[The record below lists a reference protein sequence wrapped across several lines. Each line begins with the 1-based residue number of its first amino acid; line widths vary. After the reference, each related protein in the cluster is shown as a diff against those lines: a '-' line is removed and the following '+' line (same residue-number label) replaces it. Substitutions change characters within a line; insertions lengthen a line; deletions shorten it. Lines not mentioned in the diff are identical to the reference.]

1 MSQISQHILQRVAE
15 FIARNKLLPP
25 RLEPLKPLL
34 TPLNPSE
41 PLLTP
46 LNPSEPLLTPL
57 NPSEPLLT
65 PTYVGLSGGPDS
77 VALLHILHTLGYAC
91 KALHCNFH
99 LRGAESDRDQQ
110 FCEALCASL
119 GIPLEVR
126 QFDTFAYMKE
136 HHLSVEMAA
145 RELRYNWWS
154 DLTDGE
160 GLRKVKNSSNSS
172 KGCLPPSNLSNLSNP
187 SNPSV
192 VALGHHQDD
201 SIETMLM
208 NLMRGTGIHG
218 MTGIVARNEAKHI
231 IRPLLCLSRQDILDY
246 LSDNGLSYV
255 IDSTNAENETL
266 RNQIRNQLL
275 PLMEQMVPQ
284 VRQGIAR
291 TMEHLQGT
299 EWFADRYLGLFEA
312 LTEHHSQWGIEWDE
326 LNISKAARQFPEH
339 LEDYLH
345 EWTAGH
351 AIPSRTQV
359 VRTPKLLYTM
369 PFDEQELDSH
379 RPQLTFEEKT
389 LDAPMRL
396 VPRPSSPFENTFDA
410 DTLTHPLTLR
420 RWKEGDRIAP
430 LGMKGRT
437 RLISDLFTD
446 AHYSPMQ
453 KATTWLLCDATGD
466 IVWAIGL
473 HMNNRHKVS
482 PATKRIIKIRVTP
495 S

>member
-1 MSQISQHILQRVAE
+1 MSQKSQHILQRVAE
-15 FIARNKLLPP
+15 FISRNELLPP
-25 RLEPLKPLL
+25 RLEPLKPFAPSSARAQRSEQ
-34 TPLNPSE
+34 PLE
-41 PLLTP
+41 PLKP
-46 LNPSEPLLTPL
+46 LEPFEPFEPFKPL
-57 NPSEPLLT
+57 FP
-65 PTYVGLSGGPDS
+65 PTYVALSGGPDS
-77 VALLHILHTLGYAC
+77 VTLLHILHTLGYEC

-99 LRGAESDRDQQ
+99 LRGDESDRDQQ

-126 QFDTFAYMKE
+126 HFDTFAYMEE

-145 RELRYNWWS
+145 RELRYNWWQS
-154 DLTDGE
+154 
-160 GLRKVKNSSNSS
+160 
-172 KGCLPPSNLSNLSNP
+172 LSNP
-187 SNPSV
+187 GPSLIPLPRGKNLAATNCPPPKQGERGGLL

-218 MTGIVARNEAKHI
+218 MTGIVARNEARHI
-231 IRPLLCLSRQDILDY
+231 IRPLLCLSRQDIVDY

-284 VRQGIAR
+284 ARQGIAL

-299 EWFADRYLGLFEA
+299 EWFADRYLGLFET

-326 LNISKAARQFPEH
+326 LNIAKAARQFPEH

-345 EWTAGH
+345 EWTAEH
-351 AIPSRTQV
+351 TIPSRTQV

-379 RPQLTFEEKT
+379 HPQLTFEEKT

-473 HMNNRHKVS
+473 HMSDRNKVT

>member
-1 MSQISQHILQRVAE
+1 MSQKSQHILQRVAE
-15 FIARNKLLPP
+15 FIEKKGLLMPP
-25 RLEPLKPLL
+25 PKQEDGGGL
-34 TPLNPSE
+34 
-41 PLLTP
+41 
-46 LNPSEPLLTPL
+46 
-57 NPSEPLLT
+57 
-65 PTYVGLSGGPDS
+65 YVALSGGPDS
-77 VALLHILHTLGYAC
+77 VALLHILHTLGYKC

-126 QFDTFAYMKE
+126 QFDTFAYME
-136 HHLSVEMAA
+136 QHHLSVEMAA
-145 RELRYNWWS
+145 RELRYNWWQS
-154 DLTDGE
+154 LTDGE

-172 KGCLPPSNLSNLSNP
+172 KGCLPPSNPSNLSNP
-187 SNPSV
+187 IL

-218 MTGIVARNEAKHI
+218 MTGIVARNEARHI
-231 IRPLLCLSRQDILDY
+231 IRPLLCLSRQDIVDY
-246 LSDNGLSYV
+246 LSENGLSYV

-291 TMEHLQGT
+291 TMKHLQGT

-326 LNISKAARQFPEH
+326 LNIAKAAQQFPKH

-345 EWTAGH
+345 EWSAEHT
-351 AIPSRTQV
+351 IPSRTQV

-369 PFDEQELDSH
+369 PFDEQELVSH

-473 HMNNRHKVS
+473 HMSDSHKVS

>member
-1 MSQISQHILQRVAE
+1 MSQKSQHILQRVAE
-15 FIARNKLLPP
+15 FITRNELFPHRDWKGKEGIL
-25 RLEPLKPLL
+25 RDDKGRVCTESE
-34 TPLNPSE
+34 TSNNPFV
-41 PLLTP
+41 
-46 LNPSEPLLTPL
+46 
-57 NPSEPLLT
+57 
-65 PTYVGLSGGPDS
+65 YIGLSGGGDS
-77 VALLHILHTLGYAC
+77 VALLHILHTLGYKC

-126 QFDTFAYMKE
+126 HFDTFAYME
-136 HHLSVEMAA
+136 QHHLSVEMAA
-145 RELRYNWWS
+145 RELRYNWWNE
-154 DLTDGE
+154 L
-160 GLRKVKNSSNSS
+160 SNP
-172 KGCLPPSNLSNLSNP
+172 LNLSNP
-187 SNPSV
+187 IL

-218 MTGIVARNEAKHI
+218 MTGIVARNEARHI
-231 IRPLLCLSRQDILDY
+231 IRPLLCLSRQDIVDY

-255 IDSTNAENETL
+255 TDSTNAENETL

-284 VRQGIAR
+284 VRQGITR
-291 TMEHLQGT
+291 TMKHLQGS

-326 LNISKAARQFPEH
+326 LNIAKAARQFPEH

-345 EWTAGH
+345 EWTAEH
-351 AIPSRTQV
+351 TIPSRTQV

-453 KATTWLLCDATGD
+453 KATTWLLCDATGN

-473 HMNNRHKVS
+473 HMSDRHKVS

>member
-1 MSQISQHILQRVAE
+1 MSQKSQHILQRVAE
-15 FIARNKLLPP
+15 FIEKNELLPP
-25 RLEPLKPLL
+25 RDWKGKEGILRDDKGRVCTESE
-34 TPLNPSE
+34 TSNNPFV
-41 PLLTP
+41 
-46 LNPSEPLLTPL
+46 
-57 NPSEPLLT
+57 
-65 PTYVGLSGGPDS
+65 YIGLSGGGDS
-77 VALLHILHTLGYAC
+77 VALLHILHTLGYEC

-126 QFDTFAYMKE
+126 QFDTFAYME
-136 HHLSVEMAA
+136 QHHLSVEMAA

-154 DLTDGE
+154 DL
-160 GLRKVKNSSNSS
+160 SN
-172 KGCLPPSNLSNLSNP
+172 PSNLSNPIL
-187 SNPSV
+187 

-218 MTGIVARNEAKHI
+218 MTGIVARNEARHI
-231 IRPLLCLSRQDILDY
+231 IRPLLCLSRQDIVDY

-255 IDSTNAENETL
+255 TDSTNAENETL

-326 LNISKAARQFPEH
+326 LNIAKAARQFSKH

-351 AIPSRTQV
+351 TIPSRTQV

-473 HMNNRHKVS
+473 HMSDRHKVS

>member
-1 MSQISQHILQRVAE
+1 MSQKSQHILQRVAE
-15 FIARNKLLPP
+15 FITRNELFPP
-25 RLEPLKPLL
+25 RLEPLTPSSARAQRSEQPLEPLKPL
-34 TPLNPSE
+34 
-41 PLLTP
+41 
-46 LNPSEPLLTPL
+46 
-57 NPSEPLLT
+57 EPLLT
-65 PTYVGLSGGPDS
+65 PTYVGLSGGGDS
-77 VALLHILHTLGYAC
+77 VALLHILHTLGYKC

-126 QFDTFAYMKE
+126 HFDTFAYME
-136 HHLSVEMAA
+136 QHHLSVEMAA

-154 DLTDGE
+154 DL
-160 GLRKVKNSSNSS
+160 SN
-172 KGCLPPSNLSNLSNP
+172 PSNLSNPIL
-187 SNPSV
+187 

-218 MTGIVARNEAKHI
+218 MTGIVARNEARHI
-231 IRPLLCLSRQDILDY
+231 IRPLLCLSRQDIVDY
-246 LSDNGLSYV
+246 LSENGLSYV

-326 LNISKAARQFPEH
+326 LNIAKAARQFPKH

-345 EWTAGH
+345 EWTAEH
-351 AIPSRTQV
+351 TIPSRTQV

-379 RPQLTFEEKT
+379 QPQLSFEEKT

-420 RWKEGDRIAP
+420 RWREGDRIAP

-453 KATTWLLCDATGD
+453 KATTWLLCDASGD

>member
-1 MSQISQHILQRVAE
+1 MFA
-15 FIARNKLLPP
+15 P
-25 RLEPLKPLL
+25 LEPLEPF
-34 TPLNPSE
+34 E
-41 PLLTP
+41 PL
-46 LNPSEPLLTPL
+46 EPL
-57 NPSEPLLT
+57 
-65 PTYVGLSGGPDS
+65 TYVGLSGGPDS
-77 VALLHILHTLGYAC
+77 VALLHILHTLGYKC

-110 FCEALCASL
+110 FCETLCASL

-126 QFDTFAYMKE
+126 HFDTFAYME
-136 HHLSVEMAA
+136 QHHLSVEMAA
-145 RELRYNWWS
+145 RELRYNWWQS
-154 DLTDGE
+154 LTDGE
-160 GLRKVKNSSNSS
+160 GLRKVKNSCSRWSRPGEANSS
-172 KGCLPPSNLSNLSNP
+172 KGCLTPSNPSLRAPLARPEGSNLSNLSNLSNP
-187 SNPSV
+187 TL

-218 MTGIVARNEAKHI
+218 MTGIVARNEARHI
-231 IRPLLCLSRQDILDY
+231 IRPLLCLSRQDIVDY

-284 VRQGIAR
+284 VRQGITR

-326 LNISKAARQFPEH
+326 LNIAKAARQFPEH

-345 EWTAGH
+345 EWTAEH
-351 AIPSRTQV
+351 TIPSRTQV

-410 DTLTHPLTLR
+410 DTLTHPLSLR
-420 RWKEGDRIAP
+420 RWKDGDRIAP

-473 HMNNRHKVS
+473 HMSNRHKVS

>member
-1 MSQISQHILQRVAE
+1 MSQKSQHILQRVAE
-15 FIARNKLLPP
+15 FIEKNELLMPP
-25 RLEPLKPLL
+25 PKQVFCPRCSGDRGGAEERGGL
-34 TPLNPSE
+34 
-41 PLLTP
+41 
-46 LNPSEPLLTPL
+46 
-57 NPSEPLLT
+57 
-65 PTYVGLSGGPDS
+65 YIGLSGGPDS
-77 VALLHILHTLGYAC
+77 VALLHILHTLGYKC

-126 QFDTFAYMKE
+126 HFDTFAYME
-136 HHLSVEMAA
+136 QHHLSVEMAA

-187 SNPSV
+187 SNPSNLSNPTL

-231 IRPLLCLSRQDILDY
+231 IRPLLCLSRQDIVDY
-246 LSDNGLSYV
+246 LSENGLSYV

-299 EWFADRYLGLFEA
+299 EWFSDRYLGLFEA

-326 LNISKAARQFPEH
+326 LNIAKAARQFPEH

-345 EWTAGH
+345 EWTAEH
-351 AIPSRTQV
+351 TIPSRTQV
-359 VRTPKLLYTM
+359 VRTPKLLYTI

-420 RWKEGDRIAP
+420 RWREGDRIAP

-473 HMNNRHKVS
+473 HMSDRHKVS

>member
-1 MSQISQHILQRVAE
+1 MSQKSQHILQRVAE
-15 FIARNKLLPP
+15 FIARNELLPP
-25 RLEPLKPLL
+25 RLEPLAPSSARVQRSEQPLE
-34 TPLNPSE
+34 PFE
-41 PLLTP
+41 PL
-46 LNPSEPLLTPL
+46 EPFK
-57 NPSEPLLT
+57 PLLT

-77 VALLHILHTLGYAC
+77 VALLHILHTLGYKC

-110 FCEALCASL
+110 FCETLCASL

-126 QFDTFAYMKE
+126 HFDTFAYME
-136 HHLSVEMAA
+136 QHHLSVEMAA

-154 DLTDGE
+154 DL
-160 GLRKVKNSSNSS
+160 SN
-172 KGCLPPSNLSNLSNP
+172 PSNLSNLSNP
-187 SNPSV
+187 SSPTL

-218 MTGIVARNEAKHI
+218 MTGIVARNEARHI
-231 IRPLLCLSRQDILDY
+231 IRPLLCLSRQDIVDY
-246 LSDNGLSYV
+246 LSDNGLTYV
-255 IDSTNAENETL
+255 TDSTNAENETL

-312 LTEHHSQWGIEWDE
+312 LTEHHCQWGIEWDE
-326 LNISKAARQFPEH
+326 LNIAKAARQFPEH

-345 EWTAGH
+345 EWTAEH
-351 AIPSRTQV
+351 TIASRTQV

-437 RLISDLFTD
+437 RLISDLFSD

-473 HMNNRHKVS
+473 HMSNRHKVS

>member
-1 MSQISQHILQRVAE
+1 MSQKSQHILQRVAE
-15 FIARNKLLPP
+15 FITRNELFPP
-25 RLEPLKPLL
+25 RDWKGKEGILRDDKGRVCTESE
-34 TPLNPSE
+34 TSNNPFV
-41 PLLTP
+41 
-46 LNPSEPLLTPL
+46 
-57 NPSEPLLT
+57 
-65 PTYVGLSGGPDS
+65 YIGLSGGGDS
-77 VALLHILHTLGYAC
+77 VALLHILHTLGYKC

-110 FCEALCASL
+110 FCETLCASL

-126 QFDTFAYMKE
+126 QFDTFAYME
-136 HHLSVEMAA
+136 QHHLSVEMAA
-145 RELRYNWWS
+145 RELRYNWWQS
-154 DLTDGE
+154 LTDGE
-160 GLRKVKNSSNSS
+160 GLREVKRSSNSS
-172 KGCLPPSNLSNLSNP
+172 KGCLTPTTLSNLSNPSNLSNLSNLSNP
-187 SNPSV
+187 SSPTL

-218 MTGIVARNEAKHI
+218 MTGIVTRNEARHI
-231 IRPLLCLSRQDILDY
+231 IRPLLCLSRQNIVDY
-246 LSDNGLSYV
+246 LNDNGLSYV
-255 IDSTNAENETL
+255 TDSTNAENETL

-284 VRQGIAR
+284 VRQGITR

-299 EWFADRYLGLFEA
+299 KWFADRYLGLFEA

-326 LNISKAARQFPEH
+326 LNIAKAARQFSEH

-345 EWTAGH
+345 EWTAEH
-351 AIPSRTQV
+351 TIPSRTQV

-473 HMNNRHKVS
+473 HMSDRHKVS

>member
-1 MSQISQHILQRVAE
+1 MSQKSQHILQRVAE
-15 FIARNKLLPP
+15 FITRNELFPP
-25 RLEPLKPLL
+25 RDWKGKEGILRDDKGRVCTESETSN
-34 TPLNPSE
+34 TPFV
-41 PLLTP
+41 
-46 LNPSEPLLTPL
+46 
-57 NPSEPLLT
+57 
-65 PTYVGLSGGPDS
+65 YIGLSGGGDS
-77 VALLHILHTLGYAC
+77 VALLHILHTLGYKC

-110 FCEALCASL
+110 FCETLCASL

-126 QFDTFAYMKE
+126 HFDTFAYME
-136 HHLSVEMAA
+136 QHHLSVEMAA
-145 RELRYNWWS
+145 RELRYAWWKELS
-154 DLTDGE
+154 NHRPSLIPL
-160 GLRKVKNSSNSS
+160 LRGKNSAATST
-172 KGCLPPSNLSNLSNP
+172 PPPKQGDRGGLL
-187 SNPSV
+187 
-192 VALGHHQDD
+192 VALGHHRDD

-218 MTGIVARNEAKHI
+218 MTGIVARNEARHI
-231 IRPLLCLSRQDILDY
+231 IRPLLCLSRQDIVDY
-246 LSDNGLSYV
+246 LSENGLSYV

-275 PLMEQMVPQ
+275 PLMEQMVPH

-326 LNISKAARQFPEH
+326 LNIAKAARQFPEH

-345 EWTAGH
+345 EWTAEH
-351 AIPSRTQV
+351 TIPSRTQV

-379 RPQLTFEEKT
+379 RPQLTSEEKT

-473 HMNNRHKVS
+473 HMSDRHKFS

>member
-1 MSQISQHILQRVAE
+1 MSQKSQHILQRVAE
-15 FIARNKLLPP
+15 FITRNELFPP
-25 RLEPLKPLL
+25 RDWKGKEGILRDDKGRVCTESE
-34 TPLNPSE
+34 TSNNPFV
-41 PLLTP
+41 
-46 LNPSEPLLTPL
+46 
-57 NPSEPLLT
+57 
-65 PTYVGLSGGPDS
+65 YIGLSGGGDS
-77 VALLHILHTLGYAC
+77 VALLHILHTLGYEC

-126 QFDTFAYMKE
+126 QFDTFAYME
-136 HHLSVEMAA
+136 QHHLSVEMAA

-154 DLTDGE
+154 DL
-160 GLRKVKNSSNSS
+160 SN
-172 KGCLPPSNLSNLSNP
+172 PSNLSNPIL
-187 SNPSV
+187 

-218 MTGIVARNEAKHI
+218 MTGIVARNEARHI
-231 IRPLLCLSRQDILDY
+231 IRPLLCLSRQDIVDY
-246 LSDNGLSYV
+246 LSENGLSYV

-326 LNISKAARQFPEH
+326 LNIAKAARQFPEH

-351 AIPSRTQV
+351 TIPSRTQV

-473 HMNNRHKVS
+473 HMSDRHKVS

>member
-1 MSQISQHILQRVAE
+1 MSQKSQHILQRVAE
-15 FIARNKLLPP
+15 FITRNELFPP
-25 RLEPLKPLL
+25 RDWKGKEGILRDDKGRVCTESE
-34 TPLNPSE
+34 TSNNPFV
-41 PLLTP
+41 
-46 LNPSEPLLTPL
+46 
-57 NPSEPLLT
+57 
-65 PTYVGLSGGPDS
+65 YIGLSGGGDS
-77 VALLHILHTLGYAC
+77 VALLHILHTLGYKC

-110 FCEALCASL
+110 FCETLCASL

-126 QFDTFAYMKE
+126 HFDTFAYME
-136 HHLSVEMAA
+136 QHHLSVEMAA
-145 RELRYNWWS
+145 RELRYNWWN
-154 DLTDGE
+154 DL
-160 GLRKVKNSSNSS
+160 SNP
-172 KGCLPPSNLSNLSNP
+172 LNLSNP
-187 SNPSV
+187 SNPSNPTL

-218 MTGIVARNEAKHI
+218 MTGIVARNEARHI
-231 IRPLLCLSRQDILDY
+231 IRPLLCLSRQDIVDY
-246 LSDNGLSYV
+246 LSENGLSYV

-284 VRQGIAR
+284 VRQGITR
-291 TMEHLQGT
+291 TMKHLQGT

-326 LNISKAARQFPEH
+326 LNIAKAARQFPEH

-351 AIPSRTQV
+351 TIPSRTQV

-369 PFDEQELDSH
+369 PFDEQELVSH

-473 HMNNRHKVS
+473 HMSDRHKVS

>member
-1 MSQISQHILQRVAE
+1 MSQKSQHILQRVAE
-15 FIARNKLLPP
+15 FISRNELFPP
-25 RLEPLKPLL
+25 RDWKGKEGILRDDKGRVCTESE
-34 TPLNPSE
+34 TSNNPFV
-41 PLLTP
+41 
-46 LNPSEPLLTPL
+46 
-57 NPSEPLLT
+57 
-65 PTYVGLSGGPDS
+65 YIGLSGGGDS
-77 VALLHILHTLGYAC
+77 VALLHILHTLGYKC

-110 FCEALCASL
+110 FCETLCASL

-126 QFDTFAYMKE
+126 HFDTFAYME
-136 HHLSVEMAA
+136 QHHLSVEMAA
-145 RELRYNWWS
+145 RELRYNWWN
-154 DLTDGE
+154 DL
-160 GLRKVKNSSNSS
+160 SNP
-172 KGCLPPSNLSNLSNP
+172 LNLSNP
-187 SNPSV
+187 SNPSNPTL

-218 MTGIVARNEAKHI
+218 MTGIVARNEARHI
-231 IRPLLCLSRQDILDY
+231 IRPLLCLSRQDIVDY
-246 LSDNGLSYV
+246 LSENGLSYV

-291 TMEHLQGT
+291 TMEHLQGS

-326 LNISKAARQFPEH
+326 LNIAKAAQQFPKH

-345 EWTAGH
+345 EWTAEH
-351 AIPSRTQV
+351 TIPSRTQV

-379 RPQLTFEEKT
+379 QPQLSFEEKT

-473 HMNNRHKVS
+473 HMSDRHKVS

>member
-1 MSQISQHILQRVAE
+1 MSQKSQHILQRIAE
-15 FIARNKLLPP
+15 FIARNELLPP
-25 RLEPLKPLL
+25 RDWKGKEGILRDDKGRMFTGSETSNKP
-34 TPLNPSE
+34 
-41 PLLTP
+41 
-46 LNPSEPLLTPL
+46 
-57 NPSEPLLT
+57 
-65 PTYVGLSGGPDS
+65 YVYIGLSGGPDS
-77 VALLHILHTLGYAC
+77 VALLHIMHTLGYKC

-126 QFDTFAYMKE
+126 QFDTFAYMEE

-145 RELRYNWWS
+145 RELRYNWWQS
-154 DLTDGE
+154 
-160 GLRKVKNSSNSS
+160 
-172 KGCLPPSNLSNLSNP
+172 LSNP
-187 SNPSV
+187 SNSSTPSNSSNPSNPIF
-192 VALGHHQDD
+192 ALGHHQDD

-218 MTGIVARNEAKHI
+218 MTGIVAKNVEKHV
-231 IRPLLCLSRQDILDY
+231 IRPLLCLSRQDIIDY
-246 LSDNGLSYV
+246 LSDNGLNYV
-255 IDSTNAENETL
+255 IDSTNAETDTL

-284 VRQGIAR
+284 VKQGIAQ

-312 LTEHHSQWGIEWDE
+312 LTEHHSQWGLEWDE
-326 LNISKAARQFPEH
+326 LNIANAARQFPEH

-345 EWTAGH
+345 EWTAEH
-351 AIPSRTQV
+351 TIPSRTQV
-359 VRTPKLLYTM
+359 IRTPKLLYTM
-369 PFDEQELDSH
+369 PFDEQEFDKH
-379 RPQLTFEEKT
+379 RPQLSFEEKT
-389 LDAPMRL
+389 LDEPMKP
-396 VPRPSSPFENTFDA
+396 VPHPSSPFENTFDA
-410 DTLTHPLTLR
+410 DTLTQPLSLR
-420 RWKEGDRIAP
+420 RWKEGDRISP

-453 KATTWLLCDATGD
+453 KATTWLLCDASGD
-466 IVWAIGL
+466 IIWAIGL
-473 HMNNRHKVS
+473 HMSNRHKVT
-482 PATKRIIKIRVTP
+482 PATKRIIKIKVTP

>member
-15 FIARNKLLPP
+15 FIARNELLPP
-25 RLEPLKPLL
+25 RDWKGKEGILRDDKGRVCTESE
-34 TPLNPSE
+34 TSNNPFV
-41 PLLTP
+41 
-46 LNPSEPLLTPL
+46 
-57 NPSEPLLT
+57 
-65 PTYVGLSGGPDS
+65 YIGLSGGGDS
-77 VALLHILHTLGYAC
+77 VALLHILHTLGYRC

-110 FCEALCASL
+110 FCEALCVSL

-126 QFDTFAYMKE
+126 HFDTFAYME
-136 HHLSVEMAA
+136 QHHLSVEMAA

-154 DLTDGE
+154 DLT
-160 GLRKVKNSSNSS
+160 L
-172 KGCLPPSNLSNLSNP
+172 
-187 SNPSV
+187 

-218 MTGIVARNEAKHI
+218 MTGIVARNEARHI
-231 IRPLLCLSRQDILDY
+231 IRPLLCLSRQDIVDY
-246 LSDNGLSYV
+246 LSENGLSYV

-326 LNISKAARQFPEH
+326 LNIANAARQFPEH

-345 EWTAGH
+345 EWTAEH
-351 AIPSRTQV
+351 TIPSRTQV

-369 PFDEQELDSH
+369 PFDVQELDSH

-473 HMNNRHKVS
+473 HMSNRHKVS

>member
-1 MSQISQHILQRVAE
+1 MSQKSQHILQRVAE
-15 FIARNKLLPP
+15 FIARNELLPP
-25 RLEPLKPLL
+25 PLKPLL
-34 TPLNPSE
+34 TPQNPSE
-41 PLLTP
+41 PL
-46 LNPSEPLLTPL
+46 S
-57 NPSEPLLT
+57 T

-77 VALLHILHTLGYAC
+77 VALLHILHTLGYEC

-99 LRGAESDRDQQ
+99 LRGAESNRDQQ
-110 FCEALCASL
+110 FCETFCASL

-126 QFDTFAYMKE
+126 QFDTFAYMEE

-145 RELRYNWWS
+145 RELRYNWWQS
-154 DLTDGE
+154 LTDGE
-160 GLRKVKNSSNSS
+160 GLREVKRSSNSS
-172 KGCLPPSNLSNLSNP
+172 KGCLPPTTPSNLSNLSNP
-187 SNPSV
+187 SNPIL

-231 IRPLLCLSRQDILDY
+231 IRPLLCLSRQDIVDY

-284 VRQGIAR
+284 VRQGITH

-312 LTEHHSQWGIEWDE
+312 LTQHHSQWGIEWDE
-326 LNISKAARQFPEH
+326 LNIAEAARQFPEH

-345 EWTAGH
+345 EWTAEH
-351 AIPSRTQV
+351 SIPSRTQV

-379 RPQLTFEEKT
+379 QPQLSFEEKT

-410 DTLTHPLTLR
+410 DTLTQPLTLR

-473 HMNNRHKVS
+473 HMSDRHKVS

>member
-1 MSQISQHILQRVAE
+1 MSQKSQHILQRVAE
-15 FIARNKLLPP
+15 FIEKNELLPP
-25 RLEPLKPLL
+25 RDWKGKEGILRDDKGRVCTESE
-34 TPLNPSE
+34 TSNNPFV
-41 PLLTP
+41 
-46 LNPSEPLLTPL
+46 
-57 NPSEPLLT
+57 
-65 PTYVGLSGGPDS
+65 YIGLSGGGDS
-77 VALLHILHTLGYAC
+77 VALLHILHTLGYEC

-126 QFDTFAYMKE
+126 QFDTFAYME
-136 HHLSVEMAA
+136 QHHLSVEMAA

-154 DLTDGE
+154 DL
-160 GLRKVKNSSNSS
+160 SN
-172 KGCLPPSNLSNLSNP
+172 PSNLSNPIL
-187 SNPSV
+187 

-218 MTGIVARNEAKHI
+218 MTGIVARNEARHI
-231 IRPLLCLSRQDILDY
+231 IRPLLCLSRQDIVDY
-246 LSDNGLSYV
+246 LSENGLSYV

-326 LNISKAARQFPEH
+326 LNIAKAARQFSKH

-351 AIPSRTQV
+351 TIPSRTQV

-473 HMNNRHKVS
+473 HMSDRHKVS

>member
-1 MSQISQHILQRVAE
+1 MPPPKQVFCPRCCSHRSRPREAGDRGGAE
-15 FIARNKLLPP
+15 DGGGLYI
-25 RLEPLKPLL
+25 
-34 TPLNPSE
+34 
-41 PLLTP
+41 
-46 LNPSEPLLTPL
+46 
-57 NPSEPLLT
+57 
-65 PTYVGLSGGPDS
+65 GLSGGPDS
-77 VALLHILHTLGYAC
+77 VALLHILHTLGYKC

-110 FCEALCASL
+110 FCETLCASL

-126 QFDTFAYMKE
+126 HFDTFAYME
-136 HHLSVEMAA
+136 QHHLSVEMAA
-145 RELRYNWWS
+145 RELRYNWWN
-154 DLTDGE
+154 D
-160 GLRKVKNSSNSS
+160 
-172 KGCLPPSNLSNLSNP
+172 LSNP
-187 SNPSV
+187 GPSLIPLHRGKNSV
-192 VALGHHQDD
+192 ATSTPPPKQVFCPRCSGDRGGAEERGGLLVALGHHQDD

-218 MTGIVARNEAKHI
+218 MTGIVARNEARHI
-231 IRPLLCLSRQDILDY
+231 IRPLLCLSRQDIVDY
-246 LSDNGLSYV
+246 LSDNGLTYV
-255 IDSTNAENETL
+255 TDSTNAENETL

-326 LNISKAARQFPEH
+326 LNIAKAARQFPEH

-345 EWTAGH
+345 EWTAEH
-351 AIPSRTQV
+351 TNPSRTQV

-473 HMNNRHKVS
+473 HMSDRHKVS
-482 PATKRIIKIRVTP
+482 PATKRILNFRKYE

>member
-1 MSQISQHILQRVAE
+1 MSQKSQHILQRVAE
-15 FIARNKLLPP
+15 FITRNELFPP
-25 RLEPLKPLL
+25 RDWKGKEGILRDDKGRVCTESE
-34 TPLNPSE
+34 TSNNPFV
-41 PLLTP
+41 
-46 LNPSEPLLTPL
+46 
-57 NPSEPLLT
+57 
-65 PTYVGLSGGPDS
+65 YIGLSGGGDS
-77 VALLHILHTLGYAC
+77 VALLHILHTLGYKC

-110 FCEALCASL
+110 FCETLCASL

-126 QFDTFAYMKE
+126 HFDTFAYME
-136 HHLSVEMAA
+136 QHHLSVEMAA
-145 RELRYNWWS
+145 RELRYNWWN
-154 DLTDGE
+154 DL
-160 GLRKVKNSSNSS
+160 SNP
-172 KGCLPPSNLSNLSNP
+172 LNLSNP
-187 SNPSV
+187 SNPSNPTL

-231 IRPLLCLSRQDILDY
+231 IRPLLCLSRQDIVDY
-246 LSDNGLSYV
+246 LSENGLSYV

-284 VRQGIAR
+284 VRQGITR
-291 TMEHLQGT
+291 TMKHLQGT

-326 LNISKAARQFPEH
+326 LNIAKAARQFPEH

-351 AIPSRTQV
+351 TIPSRTQV

-369 PFDEQELDSH
+369 PFDEQELVSH

-473 HMNNRHKVS
+473 HMSDRHKVS

>member
-1 MSQISQHILQRVAE
+1 MSQKSQHILQRVAE
-15 FIARNKLLPP
+15 FIEKKGLLPP
-25 RLEPLKPLL
+25 RL
-34 TPLNPSE
+34 E

-46 LNPSEPLLTPL
+46 LNPSEPFEPL
-57 NPSEPLLT
+57 EPFKPLLT

-77 VALLHILHTLGYAC
+77 VALLHILHTLGYEC

-110 FCEALCASL
+110 FCERLCASL

-126 QFDTFAYMKE
+126 HFDTFAYME
-136 HHLSVEMAA
+136 QHHLSVEMAA
-145 RELRYNWWS
+145 RELRYNWWH
-154 DLTDGE
+154 E
-160 GLRKVKNSSNSS
+160 
-172 KGCLPPSNLSNLSNP
+172 LSNP
-187 SNPSV
+187 GPSLIPLHRGKNPAATNCPPPMQGERGGLPI
-192 VALGHHQDD
+192 ALGHHQDD

-231 IRPLLCLSRQDILDY
+231 IRPLLCLSRQEIVDY
-246 LSDNGLSYV
+246 LSENGLSYV

-275 PLMEQMVPQ
+275 PLMEQMVPH

-326 LNISKAARQFPEH
+326 LNIAKAAQQFPEH

-345 EWTAGH
+345 EWTAEH
-351 AIPSRTQV
+351 TIATRTQV

-420 RWKEGDRIAP
+420 RWREGDRIAP

-473 HMNNRHKVS
+473 HMSDRHKVS

-495 S
+495 SLLNFRKYES

>member
-1 MSQISQHILQRVAE
+1 MSQKSQHILQRVAE
-15 FIARNKLLPP
+15 FIEKKGLLMPP
-25 RLEPLKPLL
+25 PKQGERGGL
-34 TPLNPSE
+34 
-41 PLLTP
+41 
-46 LNPSEPLLTPL
+46 
-57 NPSEPLLT
+57 
-65 PTYVGLSGGPDS
+65 YIGLSGGPDS
-77 VALLHILHTLGYAC
+77 VALLHILHTLGYKC

-110 FCEALCASL
+110 FCETLCASL

-126 QFDTFAYMKE
+126 HFDTFAYME
-136 HHLSVEMAA
+136 QHHLSVEMAA
-145 RELRYNWWS
+145 RELRYNWWQS
-154 DLTDGE
+154 LTDGE

-172 KGCLPPSNLSNLSNP
+172 KVCLPPSNLSNP
-187 SNPSV
+187 SNPSNPTL

-218 MTGIVARNEAKHI
+218 MTGIVARNEARHI
-231 IRPLLCLSRQDILDY
+231 IRPLLCLSRQDIVDY
-246 LSDNGLSYV
+246 LSENGLSYV

-284 VRQGIAR
+284 VRQGITR
-291 TMEHLQGT
+291 TMKHLQGT

-326 LNISKAARQFPEH
+326 LNIAKAARQFPEH

-351 AIPSRTQV
+351 TIPSRTQV

-369 PFDEQELDSH
+369 PFDEQELVSH
-379 RPQLTFEEKT
+379 RPQLTSEEKT

-473 HMNNRHKVS
+473 HMSDRHKVS

>member
-1 MSQISQHILQRVAE
+1 MSQKSQHILQRVAE
-15 FIARNKLLPP
+15 FIARNELLMPP
-25 RLEPLKPLL
+25 PKQVFCPRCSGDRGGAEERGGL
-34 TPLNPSE
+34 
-41 PLLTP
+41 
-46 LNPSEPLLTPL
+46 
-57 NPSEPLLT
+57 
-65 PTYVGLSGGPDS
+65 YIGLSGGPDS
-77 VALLHILHTLGYAC
+77 VALLHILHTLGYKC

-110 FCEALCASL
+110 FCETLCASL

-126 QFDTFAYMKE
+126 HFDTFAYME
-136 HHLSVEMAA
+136 QHHLSVEMAA

-154 DLTDGE
+154 DLT
-160 GLRKVKNSSNSS
+160 
-172 KGCLPPSNLSNLSNP
+172 PI
-187 SNPSV
+187 
-192 VALGHHQDD
+192 ALGHHQDD

-218 MTGIVARNEAKHI
+218 MTGIVARNEARHI
-231 IRPLLCLSRQDILDY
+231 IRPLLCLSRQDIVDY

-284 VRQGIAR
+284 ARQGITR
-291 TMEHLQGT
+291 TMEHLQGS

-326 LNISKAARQFPEH
+326 LNIAKAARQFPEH

-345 EWTAGH
+345 EWTAEH
-351 AIPSRTQV
+351 TIPSRTQV

-369 PFDEQELDSH
+369 PFDEQELVSH

-473 HMNNRHKVS
+473 HMSNRHKVS

-495 S
+495 SLLNFRKYES

>member
-1 MSQISQHILQRVAE
+1 MSQKSQHILQRVAE
-15 FIARNKLLPP
+15 FIEKNELLMPP
-25 RLEPLKPLL
+25 PMQVFCPRCSGDRGGAEDGGGL
-34 TPLNPSE
+34 
-41 PLLTP
+41 
-46 LNPSEPLLTPL
+46 
-57 NPSEPLLT
+57 
-65 PTYVGLSGGPDS
+65 YVALSGGPDS
-77 VALLHILHTLGYAC
+77 VALLHILHTLGYKC

-126 QFDTFAYMKE
+126 HFDTFAYME
-136 HHLSVEMAA
+136 QHHLSVEMAA
-145 RELRYNWWS
+145 RELRYNWWQS
-154 DLTDGE
+154 LTDGE
-160 GLRKVKNSSNSS
+160 GLREVKRSSNSS
-172 KGCLPPSNLSNLSNP
+172 KGCLPPTTPSNLSNLSNP
-187 SNPSV
+187 SNPIL

-231 IRPLLCLSRQDILDY
+231 IRPLLCLSRQDIVDY

-284 VRQGIAR
+284 ARQGITR

-326 LNISKAARQFPEH
+326 LNIAKAARQFPEH

-345 EWTAGH
+345 EWTAEH
-351 AIPSRTQV
+351 TIPSRTQV

-473 HMNNRHKVS
+473 HMSNRHKVT
-482 PATKRIIKIRVTP
+482 PATKRIIKIKVTT